1 MKASELAAYIQTVI
15 DKQGDLD
22 IYVYDRSDYEFYP
35 IDVKSIEV
43 QEVKSHPVEGYDY
56 IKCRPDEKWL
66 GRTQSIFAKQ
76 PSTHIFSISG
86 RRYR

>member
-1 MKASELAAYIQTVI
+1 MKASELAAYLQTVI
-15 DKQGDLD
+15 DEHGDLD

-35 IDVKSIEV
+35 IDEESVEV
-43 QEVKSHPVEGYDY
+43 QKVKSHPIEGYEY
-56 IKCRPDEKWL
+56 IKCKPNEKWL
-66 GRTQSIFAKQ
+66 GKTQSIFNKQ